1 MPLESLKRRTL
12 VKGLSATLGLL
23 ALRGF
28 SVNAEN
34 PVHFTH
40 GIASGDPLHDRVILW
55 TRVIPGHG
63 AHQQLKVEWQIASDA
78 KLRNVV
84 AEGTTETDGGRDYT
98 VKVDATGLKAGK
110 QYYYRFTCEGVSS
123 IVGKT
128 KTLPKGKVREFKMG
142 VASCSNYPQGYF
154 NAYQDMAQADLD
166 VVLHLGDYIYE
177 YADGV
182 YSNPIAVEQLGR
194 RVQPSTEI
202 IALEDYRMR
211 YGLYRTDADLQALHR
226 NHPMIAVW
234 DDHELMN
241 NTWHSGAENHNEGE
255 GDFATRIAAAKKAYH
270 EWMPIRTRESD
281 QENIYRSFEIGNLAD
296 LIMLDTRFV
305 GRDEQLEYSKDLGKD
320 PSTFADAKLNKPE
333 RELLGKPQADWLRNE
348 LQKSKTRGA
357 TWQVLGQQV
366 LMGKV
371 LIPTIDPAVVDEAPI
386 PDSYKQR
393 MKGMLNLAK
402 LGLPL
407 NLDAWDGYPAA
418 RERLYDDLLEYG
430 VNPIS
435 LAGDTHNA
443 WAFNLRNAEGNAV
456 GIELGTPGISSPGLE
471 SFLPLPIETTQASFL
486 ASSPELVEADT
497 SQRGWAL
504 LTLTP
509 SGAETQ
515 FRYVST
521 VLSREYSV
529 TSSAPLRAS
538 AGKRRYNDA

>member
-1 MPLESLKRRTL
+1 MPLESIKRRTL

-40 GIASGDPLHDRVILW
+40 GIASGDPLQDRVILW

-78 KLRNVV
+78 KFKKIINQ
-84 AEGTTETDGGRDYT
+84 GSTQTDGSRDYT
-98 VKVDATGLKAGK
+98 IKVDATGLKAGK
-110 QYYYRFTCEGVSS
+110 QYYYRFICEGVSS

-128 KTLPKGKVREFKMG
+128 KTLPKGRVRKFKMG

-211 YGLYRTDADLQALHR
+211 YGLYRTDADLQALHQ
-226 NHPMIAVW
+226 NHPMIHVW
-234 DDHELMN
+234 DDHELTN

-281 QENIYRSFEIGNLAD
+281 QETIYRSFEIGNLAD
-296 LIMLDTRFV
+296 LIMLDTRLV

-320 PSTFADAKLNKPE
+320 PSTFAETKLNKPE

-371 LIPTIDPAVVDEAPI
+371 LIPSIDLAIVDEAPI

-443 WAFNLRNAEGNAV
+443 WAFNLRNAEGVAV
-456 GIELGTPGISSPGLE
+456 GIEL
-471 SFLPLPIETTQASFL
+471 
-486 ASSPELVEADT
+486 
-497 SQRGWAL
+497 
-504 LTLTP
+504 
-509 SGAETQ
+509 
-515 FRYVST
+515 
-521 VLSREYSV
+521 
-529 TSSAPLRAS
+529 
-538 AGKRRYNDA
+538 

>member
-1 MPLESLKRRTL
+1 MPLESIKRRTL

-28 SVNAEN
+28 SVSAEN

-40 GIASGDPLHDRVILW
+40 GIASGDPLQDRVILW

-63 AHQQLKVEWQIASDA
+63 AHQQLEVEWQIASDA
-78 KLRNVV
+78 NFRRIVNQ
-84 AEGTTETDGGRDYT
+84 GSTQTNGGRDYT

-110 QYYYRFTCEGVSS
+110 QYYYRFACDGVSS
-123 IVGKT
+123 VIGKT

-154 NAYQDMAQADLD
+154 NAYKDMADADLD

-211 YGLYRTDADLQALHR
+211 YGLYRTDADLQALHQ
-226 NHPMIAVW
+226 NHPMIHVW
-234 DDHELMN
+234 DDHELTN

-281 QENIYRSFEIGNLAD
+281 QETIYRSFEIGNLAD
-296 LIMLDTRFV
+296 LIMLDTRLV
-305 GRDEQLEYSKDLGKD
+305 GRDEQLEYGKDLGDD
-320 PSTFADAKLNKPE
+320 PSTFAETKLNNPE
-333 RELLGKPQADWLRNE
+333 RELLGKPQAEWLRSE

-371 LIPTIDPAVVDEAPI
+371 LIPTIDPAIVDEAPI

-418 RERLYDDLLEYG
+418 RERLYDDLLEFG

-443 WAFNLRNAEGNAV
+443 WAFNLRNAKGDAV

-471 SFLPLPIETTQASFL
+471 SFLPLPIETTQQSFL
-486 ASSPELVEADT
+486 KSSPELVEADT
-497 SQRGWAL
+497 SQRGWAM

-521 VLSREYSV
+521 VLSRDYSV
-529 TSSAPLRAS
+529 TSSTPLRAP
-538 AGKRRYNDA
+538 AGKRSYDQG

>member
-1 MPLESLKRRTL
+1 MPLESIKRRTL

-28 SVNAEN
+28 SVSAEN

-40 GIASGDPLHDRVILW
+40 GIASGDPLQDRVILW

-63 AHQQLKVEWQIASDA
+63 AHQQLEVEWQIASDA
-78 KLRNVV
+78 NFRRIVNQ
-84 AEGTTETDGGRDYT
+84 GSTQTNGGRDYT

-110 QYYYRFTCEGVSS
+110 QYYYRFACDGVSS
-123 IVGKT
+123 VIGKT

-154 NAYQDMAQADLD
+154 NAYKDMAEADLD

-211 YGLYRTDADLQALHR
+211 YGLYRTDADLQALHQ
-226 NHPMIAVW
+226 NHPMIHVW
-234 DDHELMN
+234 DDHELTN

-281 QENIYRSFEIGNLAD
+281 QETIYRSFEIGNLAD
-296 LIMLDTRFV
+296 LIMLDTRLV
-305 GRDEQLEYSKDLGKD
+305 GRDEQLEYGKDLGDD
-320 PSTFADAKLNKPE
+320 PSTFAETKLNNPE
-333 RELLGKPQADWLRNE
+333 RELLGKPQAKWLRSE

-371 LIPTIDPAVVDEAPI
+371 LIPTIDPAIVDEAPI

-418 RERLYDDLLEYG
+418 RERLYDDLLEFG

-443 WAFNLRNAEGNAV
+443 WAFNLRNAKGDAV

-471 SFLPLPIETTQASFL
+471 SFLPLPIETTQQSFL
-486 ASSPELVEADT
+486 KSSPELVEADT
-497 SQRGWAL
+497 SQRGWAM

-521 VLSREYSV
+521 VLSRDYSV
-529 TSSAPLRAS
+529 TSSTPLRAP
-538 AGKRRYNDA
+538 AGKRSYDQG

>member
-1 MPLESLKRRTL
+1 
-12 VKGLSATLGLL
+12 
-23 ALRGF
+23 
-28 SVNAEN
+28 
-34 PVHFTH
+34 
-40 GIASGDPLHDRVILW
+40 
-55 TRVIPGHG
+55 
-63 AHQQLKVEWQIASDA
+63 
-78 KLRNVV
+78 
-84 AEGTTETDGGRDYT
+84 
-98 VKVDATGLKAGK
+98 
-110 QYYYRFTCEGVSS
+110 
-123 IVGKT
+123 
-128 KTLPKGKVREFKMG
+128 
-142 VASCSNYPQGYF
+142 
-154 NAYQDMAQADLD
+154 
-166 VVLHLGDYIYE
+166 
-177 YADGV
+177 
-182 YSNPIAVEQLGR
+182 
-194 RVQPSTEI
+194 
-202 IALEDYRMR
+202 
-211 YGLYRTDADLQALHR
+211 LYRTDADLQALHR

-281 QENIYRSFEIGNLAD
+281 QETIYRSFEIGNLAD

-320 PSTFADAKLNKPE
+320 PSTFADTKLNKPE

-371 LIPTIDPAVVDEAPI
+371 LIPTIDPAIVDEAPI

-443 WAFNLRNAEGNAV
+443 WAFNLRNAQGNAV

-538 AGKRRYNDA
+538 AGKRRYNKT

>member
-1 MPLESLKRRTL
+1 MPLESIKRRTL
-12 VKGLSATLGLL
+12 VKGLSATLGVL

-28 SVNAEN
+28 SVHAEN

-40 GIASGDPLHDRVILW
+40 GIASGDPLQDRVILW

-63 AHQQLKVEWQIASDA
+63 VHQQLKVDWQIASDA
-78 KLRNVV
+78 KFRKIVNQ
-84 AEGTTETDGGRDYT
+84 GDTQTNSDRDYT

-110 QYYYRFTCEGVSS
+110 QYYYRFNCEGVSS
-123 IVGKT
+123 IVGNT
-128 KTLPKGKVREFKMG
+128 KTLPKGRVREFKMG

-154 NAYQDMAQADLD
+154 NAYKDMAAADLD

-211 YGLYRTDADLQALHR
+211 YGLYRTDADLQALHQ
-226 NHPMIAVW
+226 NHPMIHVW
-234 DDHELMN
+234 DDHELTN

-255 GDFATRIAAAKKAYH
+255 GDFATRMAAAKKAYH

-281 QENIYRSFEIGNLAD
+281 QETIYRSFEIGNLAD
-296 LIMLDTRFV
+296 LIMLDTRLI
-305 GRDEQLEYSKDLGKD
+305 GRDEQLEYGKDLGDD
-320 PSTFADAKLNKPE
+320 PSTFAETKLNKPE
-333 RELLGKPQADWLRNE
+333 RELLGKPQAEWLRSE

-443 WAFNLRNAEGNAV
+443 WAFNLRNSQGDAV

-471 SFLPLPIETTQASFL
+471 SFLPLPIETTQQSFL
-486 ASSPELVEADT
+486 SSSPELVEADT
-497 SQRGWAL
+497 SQRGWAM

-521 VLSREYSV
+521 VLSREFSV
-529 TSSAPLRAS
+529 TSSAPLRAPI
-538 AGKRRYNDA
+538 GKRRFDQG

>member
-1 MPLESLKRRTL
+1 MPLESIKRRTL

-40 GIASGDPLHDRVILW
+40 GIASGDPLQDRVILW

-63 AHQQLKVEWQIASDA
+63 VHQQLKVDWQIASDA
-78 KLRNVV
+78 KFRKIVNQG
-84 AEGTTETDGGRDYT
+84 ATQTNSGRDYT

-110 QYYYRFTCEGVSS
+110 KYYYRFSCEGVSS

-128 KTLPKGKVREFKMG
+128 KTLPKGKVSEFKMG

-154 NAYQDMAQADLD
+154 NAYKDMAEADLD

-211 YGLYRTDADLQALHR
+211 YGLYRTDADLQALHQ
-226 NHPMIAVW
+226 NHAMITVW

-281 QENIYRSFEIGNLAD
+281 QETIYRSFEIGNLAD
-296 LIMLDTRFV
+296 LIMLDTRLV
-305 GRDEQLEYSKDLGKD
+305 GRDEQLEYSKDLGDD
-320 PSTFADAKLNKPE
+320 PSAFADTKLNKPE
-333 RELLGKPQADWLRNE
+333 RELLGKPQAEWLRGE
-348 LQKSKTRGA
+348 LQQSKARGA

-371 LIPTIDPAVVDEAPI
+371 FLFEVEPSVVDQAPI
-386 PDSYKQR
+386 PEKNKQFMR
-393 MKGMLNLAK
+393 GMLQLAQ

-443 WAFNLRNAEGNAV
+443 WAFNLRNAKGDAV
-456 GIELGTPGISSPGLE
+456 GIELGTPGVSSPGLE
-471 SFLPLPIETTQASFL
+471 SFLPLPIDMTKNLLMQ
-486 ASSPELVEADT
+486 SSPELVEADT
-497 SQRGWAL
+497 SQRGWAI

-509 SGAETQ
+509 KGAETQ

-538 AGKRRYNDA
+538 AGKRQYDKA

>member
-1 MPLESLKRRTL
+1 MPLESIKRRTL

-28 SVNAEN
+28 SVSAEN

-40 GIASGDPLHDRVILW
+40 GIASGDPLQDRVILW

-78 KLRNVV
+78 KFRKIVNQ
-84 AEGTTETDGGRDYT
+84 GSTQTDGSRDYT

-110 QYYYRFTCEGVSS
+110 KYYYRFSCEGVSS

-128 KTLPKGKVREFKMG
+128 KTLPKGKVSEFKMG

-154 NAYQDMAQADLD
+154 NAYKDMAEADLD

-211 YGLYRTDADLQALHR
+211 YGLYRTDADLQALHQ
-226 NHPMIAVW
+226 NHAMIAVW

-281 QENIYRSFEIGNLAD
+281 QETIYRSFEIGNLAD
-296 LIMLDTRFV
+296 LIMLDTRLV
-305 GRDEQLEYSKDLGKD
+305 GRDEQLEYGKDLGKD
-320 PSTFADAKLNKPE
+320 PKNFADTKLNNPE
-333 RELLGKPQADWLRNE
+333 RELLGKPQAEWLRGE
-348 LQKSKTRGA
+348 LQQSKARGA

-371 LIPTIDPAVVDEAPI
+371 FLFEVEPSVVDQAPI
-386 PDSYKQR
+386 PEKNKQFMR
-393 MKGMLNLAK
+393 GMLQLAQ

-443 WAFNLRNAEGNAV
+443 WAFNLRNAKGDAV
-456 GIELGTPGISSPGLE
+456 GIELGTPGVSSPGLE
-471 SFLPLPIETTQASFL
+471 SFLPLPIDMTKNSLMQ
-486 ASSPELVEADT
+486 SSPELVEADT
-497 SQRGWAL
+497 SQRGWAI

-509 SGAETQ
+509 KGAETQ

-538 AGKRRYNDA
+538 AGKRQYDKA